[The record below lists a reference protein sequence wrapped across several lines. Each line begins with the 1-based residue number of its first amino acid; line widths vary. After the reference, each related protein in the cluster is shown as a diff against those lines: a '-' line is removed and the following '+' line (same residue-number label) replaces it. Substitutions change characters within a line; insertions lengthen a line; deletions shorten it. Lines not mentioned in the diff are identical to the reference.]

1 MGCVGA
7 EVKEAV
13 LVHGGCLE
21 DGHIRTV
28 FFGHIPVEA
37 GQLRIAHGAVEGK
50 ALGNG
55 FSLDAAHMPGVPG
68 EVVSRVFDLEDLG
81 DPHED
86 AAAEVDVIKL
96 RKPFGDLRI
105 HSHRSAGSP
114 GVIDPVAGFY
124 GFCRF
129 AGGHKLV
136 LIHFSDIHGLGPHF

>member
-1 MGCVGA
+1 MT
-7 EVKEAV
+7 
-13 LVHGGCLE
+13 
-21 DGHIRTV
+21 IRSLTV
-28 FFGHIPVEA
+28 SVSYTH
-37 GQLRIAHGAVEGK
+37 L

-105 HSHRSAGSP
+105 HSCLLYTTRC
-114 GVIDPVAGFY
+114 V
-124 GFCRF
+124 
-129 AGGHKLV
+129 
-136 LIHFSDIHGLGPHF
+136 